1 MLGCKTDNFAC
12 TRRKT
17 PANIRMRKRC
27 QHAKTLQYK
36 AKMAEKERLYDSAVE
51 STQSNPPVS
60 ATPIPSSPL
69 LPFPSQDPQDPPPQD
84 PPPSRA
90 VRRLALESME
100 MQQAIDSLPARSP
113 SRERA
118 GAANIAD
125 EEAPLPASP
134 VIYCSQYRMEEY
146 ERENGPLPGN
156 EKVGEWLHDVETAYL
171 TAASPG
177 NSLNPMLPTAPR
189 KDHFVADSESLSAS
203 PPPVRY
209 PTPPAAP
216 PKDDYIPESDSECS
230 NNYGQPRQRR
240 RRAPPAY
247 IFRDGQL
254 MFHKMYQGRQP
265 FTFVDTGL
273 YQGGRHDWYGVHNE
287 RDLVWAHRLDRVL
300 KHHNIPRRTPAAP
313 KQDAGSL

>member
-1 MLGCKTDNFAC
+1 
-12 TRRKT
+12 
-17 PANIRMRKRC
+17 MRKRA

-36 AKMAEKERLYDSAVE
+36 SAMAEKERLYDNALE
-51 STQSNPPVS
+51 SNPPVS
-60 ATPIPSSPL
+60 ATTLPSSPPL
-69 LPFPSQDPQDPPPQD
+69 LPFPSPDPQDPPPQD

-90 VRRLALESME
+90 VRRLALEN
-100 MQQAIDSLPARSP
+100 MQQASDLVPPRSL
-113 SRERA
+113 SRERS
-118 GAANIAD
+118 ANIVD
-125 EEAPLPASP
+125 EEAPVPASP

-146 ERENGPLPGN
+146 ERENGPLSGN
-156 EKVGEWLHDVETAYL
+156 EKVGEWIHNVETE
-171 TAASPG
+171 SP
-177 NSLNPMLPTAPR
+177 
-189 KDHFVADSESLSAS
+189 SAS
-203 PPPVRY
+203 PPPVGPVRY

-230 NNYGQPRQRR
+230 KNYGQTRQCR

-265 FTFVDTGL
+265 FTFVDTGM

-300 KHHNIPRRTPAAP
+300 KHHNIPRRTPTSTAP

>member
-1 MLGCKTDNFAC
+1 MD
-12 TRRKT
+12 
-17 PANIRMRKRC
+17 
-27 QHAKTLQYK
+27 
-36 AKMAEKERLYDSAVE
+36 V
-51 STQSNPPVS
+51 
-60 ATPIPSSPL
+60 
-69 LPFPSQDPQDPPPQD
+69 
-84 PPPSRA
+84 
-90 VRRLALESME
+90 
-100 MQQAIDSLPARSP
+100 QQAADSVPPRSP
-113 SRERA
+113 SRERF
-118 GAANIAD
+118 ANIVD
-125 EEAPLPASP
+125 EEAPVPASP
-134 VIYCSQYRMEEY
+134 GIYCSQYRMEEY

-156 EKVGEWLHDVETAYL
+156 EKVCEWLHDVETAYL
-171 TAASPG
+171 PAASSPG
-177 NSLNPMLPTAPR
+177 NSRKPTLPTAPR
-189 KDHFVADSESLSAS
+189 KNQYVADLESPSAS

-230 NNYGQPRQRR
+230 NNYGQRRQRR

-300 KHHNIPRRTPAAP
+300 KHHNIPRRTPTVP
-313 KQDAGSL
+313 KQYSGSV

>member
-1 MLGCKTDNFAC
+1 
-12 TRRKT
+12 
-17 PANIRMRKRC
+17 MRKRA

-36 AKMAEKERLYDSAVE
+36 SAMAEKERLYDNALE
-51 STQSNPPVS
+51 SNPPVS
-60 ATPIPSSPL
+60 ATTLPSSPPL
-69 LPFPSQDPQDPPPQD
+69 LPFPSPDPQDPPPQD

-90 VRRLALESME
+90 VRRLALEN
-100 MQQAIDSLPARSP
+100 MQQASDLVPPRSL
-113 SRERA
+113 SRERS
-118 GAANIAD
+118 ANIVD
-125 EEAPLPASP
+125 EEAPVPASP

-156 EKVGEWLHDVETAYL
+156 EKVGEWLHNVETAYL
-171 TAASPG
+171 PAASSPVNG
-177 NSLNPMLPTAPR
+177 LNPTLAAAPR
-189 KDHFVADSESLSAS
+189 KDQYVAESESPSAS

-240 RRAPPAY
+240 RRLPPAY

-254 MFHKMYQGRQP
+254 LFHKMYQGRQP

-300 KHHNIPRRTPAAP
+300 KHHNIPRRTHTAP
-313 KQDAGSL
+313 KQDSGSL

>member
-1 MLGCKTDNFAC
+1 MTIQTDNFAC

-17 PANIRMRKRC
+17 PANIRMRKRG

-36 AKMAEKERLYDSAVE
+36 STIAERERLYDNAVE
-51 STQSNPPVS
+51 SNPPVS

-100 MQQAIDSLPARSP
+100 MQQAIDSLPARLP
-113 SRERA
+113 SRELA

-156 EKVGEWLHDVETAYL
+156 EMVGEWLHNVETAYSP
-171 TAASPG
+171 AASSQG
-177 NSLNPMLPTAPR
+177 NGLNPTLPAAPP
-189 KDHFVADSESLSAS
+189 KDKYVTDSESPSAS
-203 PPPVRY
+203 QPPVRY

-230 NNYGQPRQRR
+230 NNYGQPRKRR
-240 RRAPPAY
+240 RPAPPAY

-273 YQGGRHDWYGVHNE
+273 YQGGRHDWNGVHNE

-300 KHHNIPRRTPAAP
+300 KHHNILRRTATAP